1 MDLTLLLE
9 MAVSGD
15 PERVA
20 LGSLD
25 DGTSYAELD
34 RVARR
39 IGARLAET
47 GAERVALLDLNSSVT
62 PLLLFGCAAA
72 GLPLAPMSFRLT
84 DEQIAAAAER
94 LAPVT
99 VVAGAGFAQRVAERP
114 GITVM
119 LADDLV
125 AHGVA
130 PGDAPDLAP
139 GDPERPAVLLATS
152 GTTGTPKDAVL
163 RHRHLASYIV
173 GSVEFWSAGADE
185 AILVSVP
192 NYHVAGITSVLSSVY
207 SGRRLVMLPQFD
219 ATAWVETAAAERV
232 THAMVVPTM
241 LGRVLDVLEATGER
255 LPALR
260 HLSYG
265 GGRMPLPTIERALAL
280 LPHVGFVNAY
290 GLTETSSTIA
300 VLGPQDHRDALAGDD
315 PGVRLRLG
323 SVGRPL
329 PTVELEIRD
338 ADGQVVTDGRAGEVV
353 VRGDQISGEYRTH
366 SVLDADGW
374 YHTRDRGRLDAGGF
388 LYVEGR
394 VDDVIVRGGENL
406 SPGEIE
412 DVLLEHPGVV
422 EVAVVGVPDTEW
434 GERVEVAVVRR
445 PEAELSPE
453 ELQEWVRARLRS
465 AKVPARVHWR
475 ETLPYSETGKLLR
488 RVLVSELSR

>member
-1 MDLTLLLE
+1 MLLE

-15 PERVA
+15 PARIA
-20 LGSLD
+20 LGTRAE
-25 DGTSYAELD
+25 GMSYAELD

-39 IGARLAET
+39 IGAHLAES
-47 GAERVALLDLNSSVT
+47 GGERVALLDLNSAVT

-84 DEQIAAAAER
+84 DEQLAAAAER

-99 VVAGAGFAQRVAERP
+99 VVVGADFADRIAERP
-114 GITVM
+114 GVTV
-119 LADDLV
+119 LAAQDVL
-125 AHGVA
+125 ARGTA
-130 PGDAPDLAP
+130 PGGAPDLTP
-139 GDPERPAVLLATS
+139 GDPDRPAVLLATS
-152 GTTGTPKDAVL
+152 GTTGPPKDAVL
-163 RHRHLASYIV
+163 RHRHLASYII
-173 GSVEFWSAGADE
+173 GSVEFWAAGGDE

-207 SGRRLVMLPQFD
+207 SGRRLVMLPQF
-219 ATAWVETAAAERV
+219 TAESWVETAAREQV

-265 GGRMPLPTIERALAL
+265 GGRMPLPTIERALGL

-300 VLGPQDHRDALAGDD
+300 VLGPEDHREAAASDD
-315 PGVRLRLG
+315 PRVRLRLG

-329 PTVELEIRD
+329 PTLELEIRD
-338 ADGQVVTDGRAGEVV
+338 ADGDVVTDGGSGEVV

-366 SVLDADGW
+366 SALDGDGW
-374 YHTRDRGRLDAGGF
+374 YHTRDRGRLDAAGF

-412 DVLLEHPGVV
+412 DVLLEHPGVL
-422 EVAVVGVPDTEW
+422 EAAVVGVPDVEW

-445 PEAELSPE
+445 PECDLSAEE
-453 ELQEWVRARLRS
+453 VQEWVRARLRS

-475 ETLPYSETGKLLR
+475 TALPYSETGKLLR
-488 RVLVSELSR
+488 RVLVSELTQ